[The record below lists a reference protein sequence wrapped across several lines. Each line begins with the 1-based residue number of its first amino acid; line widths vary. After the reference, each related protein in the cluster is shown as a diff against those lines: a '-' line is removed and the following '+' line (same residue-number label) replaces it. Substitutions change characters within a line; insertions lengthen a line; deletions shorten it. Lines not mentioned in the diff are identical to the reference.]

1 MKKAF
6 NIFAL
11 LLMIL
16 ALATAALNVQSQTIV
31 TITTKDR
38 VLKDT
43 VIKDIKYPMYIGSKG
58 GKYIIR
64 TSKTGS
70 MYKQYFKAKK

>member
-1 MKKAF
+1 MKTINFIRVALMV
-6 NIFAL
+6 AL
-11 LLMIL
+11 LGLSYG
-16 ALATAALNVQSQTIV
+16 AQSQTIV

-43 VIKDIKYPMYIGSKG
+43 VIKDIKYPMYVGGKG

-64 TSKTGS
+64 MSKTGS
-70 MYKQYFKAKK
+70 MYKQYIKAKKKD

>member
-1 MKKAF
+1 MKTLNLIRIALF
-6 NIFAL
+6 VL
-11 LLMIL
+11 LL
-16 ALATAALNVQSQTIV
+16 TAAYGAQSQTIV

-64 TSKTGS
+64 TSKSGS
-70 MYKQYFKAKK
+70 MYKQYIKAKKA